1 MEKVDYLEFVK
12 KLDEIENY
20 QEKVNLVNNILN
32 HNITLDLEMATVAL
46 AIDDLSD
53 LDVLLNSTVNNFVVD
68 YYMKKSVVFFEMI
81 KNYTFLDLKDEYDV
95 AENYNIQLEE
105 LLKLNEFVKRYFS
118 IVNEIYKQKNIKII
132 QDFSD
137 SLKNLPS
144 VEEVDKMTQDFE
156 KVFSKENENNI
167 KILQDIVT
175 FNDPAMKAI
184 KDTIYETIPQ
194 NNIIDQGEEIEKKK

>member
-53 LDVLLNSTVNNFVVD
+53 LDVLLNSTANNFVVD

-105 LLKLNEFVKRYFS
+105 ILKLNEFVKRYFS
-118 IVNEIYKQKNIKII
+118 IVNEIYNQKNIKII

-156 KVFSKENENNI
+156 KIFSKENENNI

>member
-12 KLDEIENY
+12 KLDEIEDY

-156 KVFSKENENNI
+156 KVFSKENESNI

>member
-105 LLKLNEFVKRYFS
+105 ILKLNEFVKRYFS

-167 KILQDIVT
+167 KILQDIVA

>member
-105 LLKLNEFVKRYFS
+105 ILKLNEFVKRYFS

>member
-1 MEKVDYLEFVK
+1 MEKVDYLEFIK
-12 KLDEIENY
+12 KLDEIESY
-20 QEKVNLVNNILN
+20 QEKVDLVNNILN

-53 LDVLLNSTVNNFVVD
+53 LDVLLNSTANNFVVD

-105 LLKLNEFVKRYFS
+105 ILKLNEFVKRYFS

>member
-1 MEKVDYLEFVK
+1 M
-12 KLDEIENY
+12 
-20 QEKVNLVNNILN
+20 
-32 HNITLDLEMATVAL
+32 
-46 AIDDLSD
+46 
-53 LDVLLNSTVNNFVVD
+53 
-68 YYMKKSVVFFEMI
+68 
-81 KNYTFLDLKDEYDV
+81 
-95 AENYNIQLEE
+95 
-105 LLKLNEFVKRYFS
+105 
-118 IVNEIYKQKNIKII
+118 
-132 QDFSD
+132 
-137 SLKNLPS
+137 KNLPS

>member
-1 MEKVDYLEFVK
+1 MEKVDYLEFIK
-12 KLDEIENY
+12 KLDEIESY
-20 QEKVNLVNNILN
+20 QEKVDLVNNILN

-53 LDVLLNSTVNNFVVD
+53 LDVLLNSTANNFVVD

>member
-1 MEKVDYLEFVK
+1 MEKVDYLEFIK

-105 LLKLNEFVKRYFS
+105 ILKLNEFVKRYFS

>member
-53 LDVLLNSTVNNFVVD
+53 LDVLLNSTANNFVVD

-105 LLKLNEFVKRYFS
+105 ILKLNEFVKRYFS

>member
-20 QEKVNLVNNILN
+20 QEKVDLVNNILN

-53 LDVLLNSTVNNFVVD
+53 LDVLLNSTANNFVVD

-105 LLKLNEFVKRYFS
+105 ILKLNEFVKRYFS

>member
-53 LDVLLNSTVNNFVVD
+53 LVVLLNSTANNFVVD

-105 LLKLNEFVKRYFS
+105 ILKLNEFVKRYFS